1 MSNKTLTLGQAAAW
15 CGGQI
20 APELEERPFF
30 GANFDSRLIRPG
42 ELFAALPGA
51 RDGHDFAA
59 SALERGA
66 AAVLASRPVDGPA
79 IYVED
84 TSRALRD
91 IARGYRESLPCRCVG
106 ITGSVGKTT
115 TKEMIAAVLRTAL
128 RTQWTEK
135 NYNNEIGLPVSV
147 LRLKPDCEAAVLEMG
162 MNHFGELSRMTAS
175 AQPDY
180 AVITNIGTSHIE
192 FLGSREGICRAKL
205 EILEGLRQGG
215 AAVLCGDEPLLWD
228 KRDSLGCTV
237 YTYGMENQ
245 ACDLVAH
252 LHPDGSFTVINNGL
266 PSETLPVGGS
276 FTAKLSIPGAHN
288 VLNALAAASV
298 GLLMGE
304 TVENIRTGLVSYTA
318 SGMRQNIYEQNGFR
332 IYADCYN
339 ASPDAMEATLGVLGT
354 MGDTG
359 RRIAV
364 LGSMLEL
371 GDYTEEGHRRAGR
384 AAAEHADVLYAYGP
398 SADAIARGA
407 EEKGMTAVHAFTDQ
421 NELVEKLRADAKPGD
436 ALLFKGSRG
445 MRMERALALFLG
457 EEVE

>member
-162 MNHFGELSRMTAS
+162 MNHFGELSVLTRI
-175 AQPDY
+175 AQPDL
-180 AVITNIGTSHIE
+180 AVITNIGTMHIE
-192 FLGSREGICRAKL
+192 NLGSREGILRAKL
-205 EILEGLRQGG
+205 EILEGLRPGG
-215 AAVLCGDEPLLWD
+215 RIIFNGD
-228 KRDSLGCTV
+228 
-237 YTYGMENQ
+237 
-245 ACDLVAH
+245 
-252 LHPDGSFTVINNGL
+252 
-266 PSETLPVGGS
+266 
-276 FTAKLSIPGAHN
+276 
-288 VLNALAAASV
+288 
-298 GLLMGE
+298 
-304 TVENIRTGLVSYTA
+304 
-318 SGMRQNIYEQNGFR
+318 
-332 IYADCYN
+332 
-339 ASPDAMEATLGVLGT
+339 
-354 MGDTG
+354 
-359 RRIAV
+359 
-364 LGSMLEL
+364 
-371 GDYTEEGHRRAGR
+371 
-384 AAAEHADVLYAYGP
+384 
-398 SADAIARGA
+398 
-407 EEKGMTAVHAFTDQ
+407 
-421 NELVEKLRADAKPGD
+421 D
-436 ALLFKGSRG
+436 ALLRPLARKYFTPGTHRTNADRLVGQEAVVTETIDNLAGAGQASIGGQIWTARG
-445 MRMERALALFLG
+445 EDNTPIEAGARVQVLRIEGVKLIVRA
-457 EEVE
+457 E

>member
-84 TSRALRD
+84 TSHALRD

-162 MNHFGELSRMTAS
+162 MNHFGELSVLTRI
-175 AQPDY
+175 AQPDL
-180 AVITNIGTSHIE
+180 AVITNIGTMHIE
-192 FLGSREGICRAKL
+192 NLGSREGILRAKL
-205 EILEGLRQGG
+205 EILEGAPRRT
-215 AAVLCGDEPLLWD
+215 
-228 KRDSLGCTV
+228 RDLQRGRR
-237 YTYGMENQ
+237 
-245 ACDLVAH
+245 
-252 LHPDGSFTVINNGL
+252 P
-266 PSETLPVGGS
+266 
-276 FTAKLSIPGAHN
+276 
-288 VLNALAAASV
+288 AAA
-298 GLLMGE
+298 
-304 TVENIRTGLVSYTA
+304 
-318 SGMRQNIYEQNGFR
+318 
-332 IYADCYN
+332 
-339 ASPDAMEATLGVLGT
+339 
-354 MGDTG
+354 
-359 RRIAV
+359 
-364 LGSMLEL
+364 
-371 GDYTEEGHRRAGR
+371 AGR
-384 AAAEHADVLYAYGP
+384 AVSCRVLRPLRGLRRARLPRVRIGGGKQIYGP
-398 SADAIARGA
+398 RPS
-407 EEKGMTAVHAFTDQ
+407 
-421 NELVEKLRADAKPGD
+421 
-436 ALLFKGSRG
+436 
-445 MRMERALALFLG
+445 ERALRPH
-457 EEVE
+457 

>member
-20 APELEERPFF
+20 APALEERPFL
-30 GANFDSRLIRPG
+30 GAKFSSRLIRPG

-162 MNHFGELSRMTAS
+162 MNHFGELSVLTRI
-175 AQPDY
+175 AQPDL
-180 AVITNIGTSHIE
+180 AVITSKISARARASSAPSSRSSRVCVPADALFSMGTTPCC
-192 FLGSREGICRAKL
+192 GRWPRGIMPCA
-205 EILEGLRQGG
+205 
-215 AAVLCGDEPLLWD
+215 
-228 KRDSLGCTV
+228 S
-237 YTYGMENQ
+237 
-245 ACDLVAH
+245 ACL
-252 LHPDGSFTVINNGL
+252 
-266 PSETLPVGGS
+266 
-276 FTAKLSIPGAHN
+276 
-288 VLNALAAASV
+288 
-298 GLLMGE
+298 
-304 TVENIRTGLVSYTA
+304 
-318 SGMRQNIYEQNGFR
+318 
-332 IYADCYN
+332 
-339 ASPDAMEATLGVLGT
+339 
-354 MGDTG
+354 
-359 RRIAV
+359 
-364 LGSMLEL
+364 
-371 GDYTEEGHRRAGR
+371 R
-384 AAAEHADVLYAYGP
+384 AATCAPPACANRQREANLRSTP
-398 SADAIARGA
+398 S
-407 EEKGMTAVHAFTDQ
+407 
-421 NELVEKLRADAKPGD
+421 
-436 ALLFKGSRG
+436 
-445 MRMERALALFLG
+445 ERALRPH
-457 EEVE
+457 

>member
-59 SALERGA
+59 SALGRGA

-147 LRLKPDCEAAVLEMG
+147 LRLKPDCEAA
-162 MNHFGELSRMTAS
+162 F
-175 AQPDY
+175 Y
-180 AVITNIGTSHIE
+180 
-192 FLGSREGICRAKL
+192 F
-205 EILEGLRQGG
+205 
-215 AAVLCGDEPLLWD
+215 
-228 KRDSLGCTV
+228 
-237 YTYGMENQ
+237 
-245 ACDLVAH
+245 
-252 LHPDGSFTVINNGL
+252 
-266 PSETLPVGGS
+266 
-276 FTAKLSIPGAHN
+276 
-288 VLNALAAASV
+288 
-298 GLLMGE
+298 
-304 TVENIRTGLVSYTA
+304 
-318 SGMRQNIYEQNGFR
+318 
-332 IYADCYN
+332 
-339 ASPDAMEATLGVLGT
+339 
-354 MGDTG
+354 
-359 RRIAV
+359 
-364 LGSMLEL
+364 
-371 GDYTEEGHRRAGR
+371 
-384 AAAEHADVLYAYGP
+384 
-398 SADAIARGA
+398 
-407 EEKGMTAVHAFTDQ
+407 
-421 NELVEKLRADAKPGD
+421 
-436 ALLFKGSRG
+436 
-445 MRMERALALFLG
+445 
-457 EEVE
+457 

>member
-162 MNHFGELSRMTAS
+162 MNHFGELSVLTRI
-175 AQPDY
+175 AQPDL
-180 AVITNIGTSHIE
+180 AVITNIGTMHIE
-192 FLGSREGICRAKL
+192 NLGSREGILRAKL
-205 EILEGLRQGG
+205 EILEGLRPGG
-215 AAVLCGDEPLLWD
+215 RVIFNGDDALLRPLAARYHAVCFGLSE
-228 KRDSLGCTV
+228 
-237 YTYGMENQ
+237 
-245 ACDLVAH
+245 
-252 LHPDGSFTVINNGL
+252 SFEAALNVPGL
-266 PSETLPVGGS
+266 
-276 FTAKLSIPGAHN
+276 HN
-288 VLNALAAASV
+288 VLDALAAAAA
-298 GLLMGE
+298 GLLL
-304 TVENIRTGLVSYTA
+304 GLSPEQIAEGLRSYAPLRQRVSHA
-318 SGMRQNIYEQNGFR
+318 AGMTI
-332 IYADCYN
+332 IDDCYN
-339 ASPDAMEATLGVLGT
+339 AGPESMRAALRVLAGT
-354 MGDTG
+354 PTEG

-364 LGSMLEL
+364 LGGMLEL
-371 GDYTEEGHRRAGR
+371 GDFAPELHAEVGR
-384 AAAEHADVLYAYGP
+384 EAAKTADLLLAYGP
-398 SADAIARGA
+398 CSECYVQGAHEAGLAGARAFATHDALVAA
-407 EEKGMTAVHAFTDQ
+407 LEETC
-421 NELVEKLRADAKPGD
+421 RAGD
-436 ALLFKGSRG
+436 TLLFKGSHG
-445 MRMERALALFLG
+445 MHMEQVLARLLKTKEHMG
-457 EEVE
+457 E

>member
-162 MNHFGELSRMTAS
+162 MNHFGELSVLTRI
-175 AQPDY
+175 AQPDL
-180 AVITNIGTSHIE
+180 AVITNIGTMHIE
-192 FLGSREGICRAKL
+192 NLGSREGILRAKL
-205 EILEGLRQGG
+205 EILEGLRPGG
-215 AAVLCGDEPLLWD
+215 RVIFNGDDALLRPLAARYHAVCFGLPE
-228 KRDSLGCTV
+228 GCDV
-237 YTYGMENQ
+237 RASRVCES
-245 ACDLVAH
+245 AE
-252 LHPDGSFTVINNGL
+252 GSKFTVHAFGKSFEAALNVPGL
-266 PSETLPVGGS
+266 
-276 FTAKLSIPGAHN
+276 HN
-288 VLNALAAASV
+288 VLDALAAAAV
-298 GLLMGE
+298 GLLL
-304 TVENIRTGLVSYTA
+304 GLSPEQIAEGLQSYAPLRQRVSHA
-318 SGMRQNIYEQNGFR
+318 AGMTI
-332 IYADCYN
+332 IDDCYN
-339 ASPDAMEATLGVLGT
+339 AGPESMRAALRVLAGT
-354 MGDTG
+354 PTEGH
-359 RRIAV
+359 RIAV

-371 GDYTEEGHRRAGR
+371 GDFAPELHAGVGR
-384 AAAEHADVLYAYGP
+384 EAAKAADLLLAYGP
-398 SADAIARGA
+398 CSECYVQGAHEAGLAGARAFATHDALVAA
-407 EEKGMTAVHAFTDQ
+407 LEETC
-421 NELVEKLRADAKPGD
+421 RAGD
-436 ALLFKGSRG
+436 TLLFKGSHG
-445 MRMERALALFLG
+445 MHMEQVLARLLKTKEHMG
-457 EEVE
+457 E

>member
-162 MNHFGELSRMTAS
+162 MNHFGELSVLTRI
-175 AQPDY
+175 AQPDL
-180 AVITNIGTSHIE
+180 AVITNIGTMHIE
-192 FLGSREGICRAKL
+192 NLGSREGILRAKL
-205 EILEGLRQGG
+205 EILEGLRPGG
-215 AAVLCGDEPLLWD
+215 RIIFNGD
-228 KRDSLGCTV
+228 
-237 YTYGMENQ
+237 
-245 ACDLVAH
+245 
-252 LHPDGSFTVINNGL
+252 
-266 PSETLPVGGS
+266 
-276 FTAKLSIPGAHN
+276 
-288 VLNALAAASV
+288 
-298 GLLMGE
+298 
-304 TVENIRTGLVSYTA
+304 
-318 SGMRQNIYEQNGFR
+318 
-332 IYADCYN
+332 
-339 ASPDAMEATLGVLGT
+339 
-354 MGDTG
+354 
-359 RRIAV
+359 
-364 LGSMLEL
+364 
-371 GDYTEEGHRRAGR
+371 
-384 AAAEHADVLYAYGP
+384 
-398 SADAIARGA
+398 
-407 EEKGMTAVHAFTDQ
+407 
-421 NELVEKLRADAKPGD
+421 D
-436 ALLFKGSRG
+436 ALLRPLSGTWYWLAIRG
-445 MRMERALALFLG
+445 VLFLLPLAVCLVLALVFRKKLAARRERDPIDPKWRRLFFRTPGWIIFLVLSCVCIILNFFVLG
-457 EEVE
+457 A

>member
-30 GANFDSRLIRPG
+30 GASFDSRLIRPG

-79 IYVED
+79 SYVED

-162 MNHFGELSRMTAS
+162 MNHFGELSVLTRI
-175 AQPDY
+175 AQPDL
-180 AVITNIGTSHIE
+180 AVITNIGTMHIE
-192 FLGSREGICRAKL
+192 NLGSREGILRAKL
-205 EILEGLRQGG
+205 EILEGLRPGG
-215 AAVLCGDEPLLWD
+215 RVIFNGDDALLRPLAARYHAVCFGLSE
-228 KRDSLGCTV
+228 GCDVRASRVCETA
-237 YTYGMENQ
+237 E
-245 ACDLVAH
+245 
-252 LHPDGSFTVINNGL
+252 GSEFTVHAFGKSFEAALNVPGL
-266 PSETLPVGGS
+266 
-276 FTAKLSIPGAHN
+276 HN
-288 VLNALAAASV
+288 VLDALAAAAA
-298 GLLMGE
+298 GLLL
-304 TVENIRTGLVSYTA
+304 GLSRSQKA
-318 SGMRQNIYEQNGFR
+318 CGPMRRCGSG
-332 IYADCYN
+332 
-339 ASPDAMEATLGVLGT
+339 SAM
-354 MGDTG
+354 
-359 RRIAV
+359 
-364 LGSMLEL
+364 
-371 GDYTEEGHRRAGR
+371 RRA
-384 AAAEHADVLYAYGP
+384 
-398 SADAIARGA
+398 
-407 EEKGMTAVHAFTDQ
+407 
-421 NELVEKLRADAKPGD
+421 
-436 ALLFKGSRG
+436 
-445 MRMERALALFLG
+445 
-457 EEVE
+457 

>member
-162 MNHFGELSRMTAS
+162 MNHFGELSVLTRI
-175 AQPDY
+175 AQPDL
-180 AVITNIGTSHIE
+180 AVITNIGTMHIE
-192 FLGSREGICRAKL
+192 NLGSREGILRAKL
-205 EILEGLRQGG
+205 EILEGLRPGG
-215 AAVLCGDEPLLWD
+215 RVIFNGD
-228 KRDSLGCTV
+228 
-237 YTYGMENQ
+237 
-245 ACDLVAH
+245 
-252 LHPDGSFTVINNGL
+252 
-266 PSETLPVGGS
+266 
-276 FTAKLSIPGAHN
+276 
-288 VLNALAAASV
+288 
-298 GLLMGE
+298 
-304 TVENIRTGLVSYTA
+304 
-318 SGMRQNIYEQNGFR
+318 
-332 IYADCYN
+332 
-339 ASPDAMEATLGVLGT
+339 
-354 MGDTG
+354 
-359 RRIAV
+359 
-364 LGSMLEL
+364 
-371 GDYTEEGHRRAGR
+371 
-384 AAAEHADVLYAYGP
+384 
-398 SADAIARGA
+398 
-407 EEKGMTAVHAFTDQ
+407 
-421 NELVEKLRADAKPGD
+421 D
-436 ALLFKGSRG
+436 ALLRPLSGTWYWLAIRG
-445 MRMERALALFLG
+445 ALFLLPLAVCLVLALVFRKKLAARRERDPIDPKWRRLFFRTPG
-457 EEVE
+457 WIIFLVLSCVCIILNFFVLGA

>member
-84 TSRALRD
+84 TSHALRD

-162 MNHFGELSRMTAS
+162 MNHFGELSVLTRI
-175 AQPDY
+175 AQPDL
-180 AVITNIGTSHIE
+180 AVITNIGTMHIE
-192 FLGSREGICRAKL
+192 NLGSREGILQAKL
-205 EILEGLRQGG
+205 EILEGLRPGG
-215 AAVLCGDEPLLWD
+215 RVIFNGD
-228 KRDSLGCTV
+228 
-237 YTYGMENQ
+237 
-245 ACDLVAH
+245 
-252 LHPDGSFTVINNGL
+252 
-266 PSETLPVGGS
+266 
-276 FTAKLSIPGAHN
+276 
-288 VLNALAAASV
+288 
-298 GLLMGE
+298 
-304 TVENIRTGLVSYTA
+304 
-318 SGMRQNIYEQNGFR
+318 
-332 IYADCYN
+332 
-339 ASPDAMEATLGVLGT
+339 
-354 MGDTG
+354 
-359 RRIAV
+359 
-364 LGSMLEL
+364 
-371 GDYTEEGHRRAGR
+371 
-384 AAAEHADVLYAYGP
+384 
-398 SADAIARGA
+398 
-407 EEKGMTAVHAFTDQ
+407 
-421 NELVEKLRADAKPGD
+421 D
-436 ALLFKGSRG
+436 ALLRPLAARYHAVCFGLSEKTTSVRSRPSTS
-445 MRMERALALFLG
+445 
-457 EEVE
+457 

>member
-42 ELFAALPGA
+42 ELFAALPGV

-162 MNHFGELSRMTAS
+162 MNHFGELSVLTRI
-175 AQPDY
+175 AQPDL
-180 AVITNIGTSHIE
+180 AVITNIGTMHIE
-192 FLGSREGICRAKL
+192 NLGLARG
-205 EILEGLRQGG
+205 
-215 AAVLCGDEPLLWD
+215 
-228 KRDSLGCTV
+228 
-237 YTYGMENQ
+237 
-245 ACDLVAH
+245 
-252 LHPDGSFTVINNGL
+252 HP
-266 PSETLPVGGS
+266 P
-276 FTAKLSIPGAHN
+276 
-288 VLNALAAASV
+288 
-298 GLLMGE
+298 
-304 TVENIRTGLVSYTA
+304 
-318 SGMRQNIYEQNGFR
+318 
-332 IYADCYN
+332 
-339 ASPDAMEATLGVLGT
+339 
-354 MGDTG
+354 
-359 RRIAV
+359 
-364 LGSMLEL
+364 
-371 GDYTEEGHRRAGR
+371 RRARDPR
-384 AAAEHADVLYAYGP
+384 AVCVP
-398 SADAIARGA
+398 ADA
-407 EEKGMTAVHAFTDQ
+407 
-421 NELVEKLRADAKPGD
+421 
-436 ALLFKGSRG
+436 
-445 MRMERALALFLG
+445 
-457 EEVE
+457 